1 MPTDKANAL
10 MPHALAME
18 SSAAAMLR
26 TASGNDDAIGGSVRI
41 TASQVI
47 AVEVL
52 PEILA
57 GLSADHPD
65 LDFELV
71 ASNETADL
79 LRRDADIAVRM
90 VRPSQSALVARKI
103 GDIPLGMYARRDY
116 LDRRGWPA
124 SIGDLE
130 GHAII
135 GFDRE
140 TPSIQTLKTL
150 GLELTRDL
158 FSLRTD
164 NDLAQLA
171 ALRAGFGIGICQIG
185 LARREP
191 RLVRLFPD
199 VIRFPLETWVTMHED
214 LRASRRMRVVFD
226 RLAEAL
232 GAYVRSASEPE

>member
-1 MPTDKANAL
+1 MQQEALSWDHCRSFLGVCRTGSLSAAARSSGQTQPTIARHIAQLEAALGGESLFIRSPQGLMPTDKANAL

-158 FSLRTD
+158 
-164 NDLAQLA
+164 
-171 ALRAGFGIGICQIG
+171 
-185 LARREP
+185 
-191 RLVRLFPD
+191 
-199 VIRFPLETWVTMHED
+199 
-214 LRASRRMRVVFD
+214 
-226 RLAEAL
+226 
-232 GAYVRSASEPE
+232 